1 MFPVSSQVH
10 KAPDVFH
17 SRSVA
22 QKTWCMYIICVYLI
36 FIYIYI
42 FVRIICIL
50 DIFKRMDRDA
60 SRMNKDTF
68 LQVSYKLKCKDW
80 STCQPLFRI
89 FWRAFNGQGF
99 DRNRSQAV
107 GTMSYDARSG
117 PATCSEIWSALWSAK
132 CWLWSTKVQ
141 KSPPHKTLP
150 WWLSSSANKH
160 WEPCWRL
167 EKARTCW
174 KNVPIHSKDLKSV
187 DNLGTLG
194 TAKNHCQAA
203 HTWFPWPQ

>member
-1 MFPVSSQVH
+1 MSFIVDLWH
-10 KAPDVFH
+10 RKRDVCTLF
-17 SRSVA
+17 V
-22 QKTWCMYIICVYLI
+22 YI
-36 FIYIYI
+36 IYIYI
-42 FVRIICIL
+42 YMCVRIICIL

-68 LQVSYKLKCKDW
+68 LQVSYKLKYKDR

-107 GTMSYDARSG
+107 GTMNYDARSG

-141 KSPPHKTLP
+141 KSPPHKMQP
-150 WWLSSSANKH
+150 WWLSYVIIKCKQTLRALKIGESSNLLKKCA
-160 WEPCWRL
+160 
-167 EKARTCW
+167 
-174 KNVPIHSKDLKSV
+174 HSLKSV

-194 TAKNHCQAA
+194 TANHHCQAS